1 MNKQKCYIEE
11 VWCRQPKGSKRY
23 QRTDEGGEICND
35 QGLWLENEILKFLK
49 VKELNGP
56 EY

>member
-56 EY
+56 KY